1 VITFYDFGVAGPTT
15 DVVFAVQDFDTGTS
29 TGAQSFTSATITG
42 VTPKAALVIGA
53 LHQTANDPGETAGMS
68 LTVGMVDATAG
79 MRSRAHSRDNTA
91 STNVSSRI
99 DTTLAFQMRD
109 VNGTDFKSATGTTT
123 SGGIALN
130 FTQNNSPD
138 CRALF
143 AAFAGAD
150 TSGKV
155 GSRALGTGT
164 AAQDINT
171 VGFEPDVVIF
181 VMAGQNAG
189 VSSTPMHINF
199 GMAVNNGGGS
209 VTQRSVMWNET
220 TALADSRP
228 FQAIRTD
235 CAVGELSST
244 DGSVAYKVVASDFDA
259 SGFSLTCSASAGADT
274 VIYTALKFTG
284 RQFNLVDVTT
294 PTSTGSFTITGAGFT
309 PRFALLVLTNLE
321 TVDDHPGSTDDKQ
334 SGFSVC
340 CIGSDEQWSA
350 SWRINAAE
358 ATTDTASQVSNVA
371 IMGASATDCDAIKGT
386 FTAWTSDGVTLNLSA
401 TQGTAKKGFILF
413 VE

>member
-1 VITFYDFGVAGPTT
+1 MIYFSDFGVAGPTT
-15 DVVFAVQDFDTGTS
+15 DVVFAVQDFDTGTA
-29 TGAQSFTSATITG
+29 TGAQSFTTSTITG

-53 LHQTANDPGETAGMS
+53 LHETANDPGETAAMS
-68 LTVGMVDATAG
+68 LTIGMVDATAG

-91 STNVSSRI
+91 STATGSRI
-99 DTTLAFQMRD
+99 DTNLAFQMRN
-109 VNGTDFKSATGTTT
+109 VSGSDFKSATGTTT
-123 SGGIALN
+123 SGGISLN
-130 FTQNNSPD
+130 FTQNTAPD
-138 CRALF
+138 TRSLF

-164 AAQDINT
+164 SAQDITT

-181 VMAGQNAG
+181 AMAGQNAA
-189 VSSTPMHINF
+189 SSNSPMHINF
-199 GMAVNNGGGS
+199 GIAVNDGG

-220 TALADSRP
+220 NALADSRP

-259 SGFSLTCSASAGADT
+259 SGFSLTCSASAGSDT

-284 RQFNLVDVTT
+284 RQFKLVDVTT

-321 TVDDHPGSTDDKQ
+321 TLDDHPGATDDKQ

-340 CIGSDEQWSA
+340 CIGPDEQWSA